1 MSLSR
6 REFVALGAGVGVSL
20 LAGRALGARGG
31 GAWSRAGEFFEWRT
45 LSKQAVAA
53 IGRTGDDLRI
63 VGGNSVVL
71 TDAGESLLIDTKQ
84 AVLGPALRREMKAR
98 AGTLRRVLNTH
109 HHFDHAGGNGAF
121 SGEAPIVAHPNAVRR
136 IEASREAF
144 LAQLDTKIDALRVS
158 EVPGATEA
166 ADDARAFLDTL
177 ANLPGDALTPRERW
191 SPEQKVL
198 VGNLPVVVHHFGS
211 GHTDNDL
218 VVHVASENL
227 VITGDLVFHG
237 FHPFFDADGGAD
249 IFGWLRALQQVRML
263 CNERTVVVPGHGPVS
278 DRGCIDRQMKYL
290 TDVVAAVDRAIDAG
304 KTRDEVAAMTL
315 PGHDDYLLKFAQP
328 FLWGGVFDQ
337 VSKAKAEEKKP
348 KDEPKKDEPAKPKP
362 AGA

>member
-1 MSLSR
+1 MSLTR

-20 LAGRALGARGG
+20 LAGRGLGARGG
-31 GAWSRAGEFFEWRT
+31 GAWSRGGEFFEWRSLT
-45 LSKQAVAA
+45 KQAVAA
-53 IGRTGDDLRI
+53 IGRTGDDLQI
-63 VGGNSVVL
+63 IGGNSVVL
-71 TDAGESLLIDTKQ
+71 TSEGESLLIDAKQ
-84 AVLGPALRREMKAR
+84 AVLGPALRREMKAHS
-98 AGTLRRVLNTH
+98 GTLRRVLNTH

-121 SGEAPIVAHPNAVRR
+121 SGEVPIVAHANAVRR

-144 LAQLDTKIDALRVS
+144 LAQLGAKIDALRVS
-158 EVPGATEA
+158 TAPGASEA
-166 ADDARAFLDTL
+166 ADDAQAFLDTL
-177 ANLPGDALTPRERW
+177 ANLPGDALTPKERW
-191 SPEQKVL
+191 APEQKLL

-218 VVHVASENL
+218 VVHVPSENL

-237 FHPFFDADGGAD
+237 YHPFFDAEGGAD

-278 DRGCIDRQMKYL
+278 DRGCIDRQMQYL
-290 TDVVAAVDRAIDAG
+290 VEVVAAVRRAIDAG
-304 KTRDEVAAMTL
+304 KTREEVAGMTL
-315 PGHDDYLLKFAQP
+315 AGYEEYLLKVAQP

-337 VSKAKAEEKKP
+337 VSKAKEEEEKKP
-348 KDEPKKDEPAKPKP
+348 KDEAEKPKP